1 MKKTKLK
8 LLFLAILGLI
18 LIPTTNAYEL
28 GNQNFWLESWAPPTT
43 TRHRGMCLHYSRDW
57 RMTFD
62 WKTSSYSSISS
73 NNTSCPEYTALGN
86 FFAPRDY
93 NSPWYEQIYND
104 YFSYVNSKQN
114 GEWIDMIRTV
124 YQNGEHKTV
133 ITTLPSR
140 TAYKR
145 TSNAGIDY
153 MFTQI
158 YFYHNQFIL
167 YDPIKEVGLSFL
179 GKMNVV
185 GGAVFANPGTTE
197 DNLRFIDYVRKKAY
211 SATITN
217 TAAWKWLLWTDVS
230 ISRLQSMNWTKSY
243 TMNKGGSSFLPPN
256 FKIDKQGSEWFQYIE
271 EIEFVSPDWNAG
283 KPSNNWTGNQVAQ
296 NYRACVARRSDIKI
310 LAQISKTCGDDPAD
324 EETLNWVKVDSWNW
338 EWEVKTII
346 DQLEWGNKIKCWR
359 FANIKKKFY
368 DRYSKEWSSWY
379 KDFNN
384 YVFTPEA
391 IDVQAQCRWEE
402 LEQEHWSANNKVE
415 WGFFQWIKNWFE
427 WMRDKFRGYS
437 WKPIGGYSGKN
448 YYELDFN
455 SDLAQLKIYQE
466 RCKSFWNLLGYVV
479 WFDTVENERKR
490 YCDKFEKKKKEMET
504 IYWSFSWYN
513 GLSGTYYSLSG
524 NFDDLGRWNNFV
536 KVITDPFYSWYNAYD
551 LLPPLCSVKSDGV
564 FDIVFYVF
572 FACVVF
578 YVFRLFV

>member
-1 MKKTKLK
+1 
-8 LLFLAILGLI
+8 
-18 LIPTTNAYEL
+18 
-28 GNQNFWLESWAPPTT
+28 
-43 TRHRGMCLHYSRDW
+43 
-57 RMTFD
+57 
-62 WKTSSYSSISS
+62 
-73 NNTSCPEYTALGN
+73 
-86 FFAPRDY
+86 
-93 NSPWYEQIYND
+93 
-104 YFSYVNSKQN
+104 
-114 GEWIDMIRTV
+114 
-124 YQNGEHKTV
+124 
-133 ITTLPSR
+133 
-140 TAYKR
+140 
-145 TSNAGIDY
+145 
-153 MFTQI
+153 
-158 YFYHNQFIL
+158 
-167 YDPIKEVGLSFL
+167 
-179 GKMNVV
+179 
-185 GGAVFANPGTTE
+185 
-197 DNLRFIDYVRKKAY
+197 
-211 SATITN
+211 
-217 TAAWKWLLWTDVS
+217 
-230 ISRLQSMNWTKSY
+230 
-243 TMNKGGSSFLPPN
+243 MNKGGSSFLPPS

-271 EIEFVSPDWNAG
+271 DIEFVSPDWNAG
-283 KPSNNWTGNQVAQ
+283 KPNNNWTWNQVAQ
-296 NYRACVARRSDIKI
+296 NYRACVSRWSDIKV
-310 LAQISKTCGDDPAD
+310 LAQISKSCWDDPLD
-324 EETLNWVKVDSWNW
+324 SETLNWVKVDSWNW

-384 YVFTPEA
+384 YAFTPEA

-437 WKPIGGYSGKN
+437 WEPIGVYSGKN

-466 RCKSFWNLLGYVV
+466 RCKSFWSLLGYVV

>member
-1 MKKTKLK
+1 MKTKLK
-8 LLFLAILGLI
+8 YLLLALLGLI

-28 GNQNFWLESWAPPTT
+28 
-43 TRHRGMCLHYSRDW
+43 
-57 RMTFD
+57 
-62 WKTSSYSSISS
+62 SYSDYYSVMSDYSLSQKKVKFKLYNWYISARPCSDDAPFSECFLAPYGSWFSEWYAISIVLNGTIYDQFFWVAYKDNWEWRDFYYSAYS
-73 NNTSCPEYTALGN
+73 DNKVVQKLFNT
-86 FFAPRDY
+86 
-93 NSPWYEQIYND
+93 
-104 YFSYVNSKQN
+104 
-114 GEWIDMIRTV
+114 
-124 YQNGEHKTV
+124 
-133 ITTLPSR
+133 PSR
-140 TAYKR
+140 TAFSVKMTNGKEYIMD
-145 TSNAGIDY
+145 TV
-153 MFTQI
+153 
-158 YFYHNQFIL
+158 YFYHNTLVFMDSRNWFTL
-167 YDPIKEVGLSFL
+167 YFNGNLKASDWVVFVDPFL
-179 GKMNVV
+179 K
-185 GGAVFANPGTTE
+185 E
-197 DNLRFIDYVRKKAY
+197 DNLFFIRFKEKKAW
-211 SATITN
+211 SMTVSEPE
-217 TAAWKWLLWTDVS
+217 AWNWFFWKKNWELLKT
-230 ISRLQSMNWTKSY
+230 LKFTKSY
-243 TMNKGGSSFLPPN
+243 EVREWGDTIFPIN
-256 FKIDKQGSEWFQYIE
+256 FHISKNKQGWPWYTYQED
-271 EIEFVSPDWNAG
+271 IEFTSPDWNAG
-283 KPSNNWTGNQVAQ
+283 NPNNNWTGNQVAQ
-296 NYRACVARRSDIKI
+296 NYRACVSRWSDIKI
-310 LAQISKTCGDDPAD
+310 LAQISKTCWDDPAD

-346 DQLEWGNKIKCWR
+346 DQLEWWNKIKCWR

-384 YVFTPEA
+384 YAFTPEA

-402 LEQEHWSANNKVE
+402 LDQEHWSANNKVE

-437 WKPIGGYSGKN
+437 WEPIGVYSGKN

-466 RCKSFWNLLGYVV
+466 RCKSFWSLLGYVV